1 MCLSLIDKPNQ
12 LRKNEMTST
21 LQIRKHSL
29 SWVWWV
35 VWGTSLFLLTRTP
48 VFGAEELKRYEF
60 LQIRMG
66 IPVNIT
72 LYAPSEAIANQASK
86 AAYDTFRKIDRI
98 MSDYDPDSEL
108 MQLCKNT
115 AVGQPV
121 SVSPELFEVL
131 TEAQKLSQ
139 QTDGAFD
146 VTVGPVVKL
155 WRIARRR
162 KELPDPQRLAKAMES
177 VGYQY
182 IELNKVKR
190 SVILKKANM
199 QIDLGAIAKG
209 YAADQAL
216 KAMKDH
222 EITRVFID
230 AGGDIVAGDSPPD
243 REFWR
248 IEIEKLQ
255 TESNAATPVVH
266 LKNAAIATSGDAY
279 QYLEIDKKK
288 YSHIVNP
295 LTGKGLTTSSTVT
308 VIAPTGMEAD
318 RLASAVSVLGAR
330 KGLDLIQKND
340 KTELFMFSLDAEGK
354 VSSTVSDGFSEYF
367 TGQHINNN

>member
-1 MCLSLIDKPNQ
+1 
-12 LRKNEMTST
+12 MTNT
-21 LQIRKHSL
+21 LQVRKLSL

-48 VFGAEELKRYEF
+48 VIGAEKLKRYEF

-86 AAYDTFRKIDRI
+86 AAYDQFRKIDSI

-108 MQLCKNT
+108 MQLCKNA
-115 AVGQPV
+115 AVAQPV
-121 SVSPELFEVL
+121 GVSPELFEVL

-162 KELPDPQRLAKAMES
+162 EELPDPQRLAKAMES
-177 VGYQY
+177 VGYQN
-182 IELNKVKR
+182 IELKKENR

-216 KAMKDH
+216 KAMKAH
-222 EITRVFID
+222 GISKVLID
-230 AGGDIVAGDSPPD
+230 AGGDIVAGDSPPG
-243 REFWR
+243 REFWM

-255 TESNAATPVVH
+255 SESDAETPIVH
-266 LKNAAIATSGDAY
+266 LNNAAIATSGDAY
-279 QYLEIDKKK
+279 QFLEIDGAR

-295 LTGKGLTTSSTVT
+295 LTGKGLTTTSTVT
-308 VIAPTGMEAD
+308 VIAPTGMAAD
-318 RLASAVSVLGAR
+318 RLASAVSVLGAQ
-330 KGLDLIQKND
+330 KGLELIQRNN
-340 KTELFMFSLDAEGK
+340 KTELFMFTLDAEGEI
-354 VSSTVSDGFSEYF
+354 SATVSDGFSKYF
-367 TGQHINNN
+367 AAQHISDN